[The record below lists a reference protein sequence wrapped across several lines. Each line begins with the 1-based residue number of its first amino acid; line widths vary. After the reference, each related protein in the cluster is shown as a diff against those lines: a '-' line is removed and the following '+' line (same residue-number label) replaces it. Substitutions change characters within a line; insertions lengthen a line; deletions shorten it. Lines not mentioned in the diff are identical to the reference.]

1 MLFYSSC
8 INACEQSTAEEF
20 LMKVS
25 FSKQGILESKAKAVV
40 AFCFKGEEKN
50 LRHFDGI
57 TNGLASKAVARK
69 VFCGNNGETVSLDAT
84 AGFEKLIV
92 CGLGEKKNFV
102 PEVLRKACG
111 AVAPSLRD
119 KGLDTVA
126 VELVGGDAK
135 QNAKAITEGFLL
147 GAFVFNKYK
156 SKEKDFVERKMSE
169 IMIAGNSSQEKHAQA
184 GISLGMVVGETANF
198 VRAINDE
205 PANVATPEFLAQKAL
220 SLQGNGLRVT
230 VFDKKALEKM
240 GCGALLAVNAGSDK
254 EPRMVLMEWN
264 SPKRGGVA
272 FVGKG
277 ITFDSGGISIK
288 PAGNM
293 DKMKFD
299 KSGACAVIG
308 LMKAV
313 KEMHYPGRVVGIFA
327 ATENML
333 GGGAYKPGD
342 IVKALNGKTIEILNT
357 DAEGRVVLADALSLA
372 SEQKVDEII
381 EFSTLT
387 GACMVALGDL
397 CSGLMSND
405 KKLEEKLVAAG
416 EASGER
422 VWPLPTWLEYDEKV
436 KSEYA
441 DVKNIGEPMM
451 AGPVAGY
458 SLLKLFVGENKY
470 AHLDIAATADVA
482 KPKTPYNV
490 VGATGVG
497 VRLGIEYLLQ
507 KK

>member
-1 MLFYSSC
+1 
-8 INACEQSTAEEF
+8 
-20 LMKVS
+20 MKVT
-25 FSKQGILESKAKAVV
+25 FSKQKIFEAKTKAAV
-40 AFCFKGEEKN
+40 AFCFKGEEKK
-50 LRHFDGI
+50 LASFDGI
-57 TNGLASKAVARK
+57 TNGIASKIVARK
-69 VFCGNNGETVSLDAT
+69 VFCGNKNEVASFDAT

-92 CGLGEKKNFV
+92 CGLGEKKEFV

-111 AVAPSLRD
+111 MVAPSIRD
-119 KGLDTVA
+119 KGLESVT
-126 VELVGGDAK
+126 VELPQGDAK
-135 QNAKAITEGFLL
+135 NNAKAICEGFLL

-156 SKEKDFVERKMSE
+156 SKEEDFVERKLSE
-169 IMIAGNSSQEKHAQA
+169 VVVAGSAPQEKSALE
-184 GISLGMVVGETANF
+184 GISLGEVVAQNANF
-198 VRAINDE
+198 VREINDE
-205 PANVATPEFLAQKAL
+205 PANVATPEFLANKAL
-220 SLQGNGLRVT
+220 SLQGGGLKVT

-254 EPRMVLMEWN
+254 EPRMVLFEWN
-264 SPKRGGVA
+264 SSKKGGVA

-313 KEMHYPGRVVGIFA
+313 KEMNYGGRVIGVFV

-333 GGGAYKPGD
+333 GCAAYKPGD
-342 IVKALNGKTIEILNT
+342 IVKAMNGKTIEVLNT
-357 DAEGRVVLADALSLA
+357 DAEGRVVLADALSFA
-372 SEQKVDEII
+372 SKQNVEEII

-405 KKLEEKLVAAG
+405 KKLEEKLIAAG

-422 VWPLPTWLEYDEKV
+422 LWPLPTWVEYDEKV

-458 SLLKLFVGENKY
+458 SLLKMFVGENKF
-470 AHLDIAATADVA
+470 AHLDIAATADVP
-482 KPKTPYNV
+482 KPKAPYNV
-490 VGATGVG
+490 VGATGMG
-497 VRLGIEYLLQ
+497 VRLGIEYLMQ